1 MKFIDDILEAIS
13 GSTRTKIE
21 DPFIG
26 AFIGSWLVC
35 NWDSLALL
43 VWGEGTAT
51 DRIAATSKHYHEL
64 KILEFNSLVTIPLL
78 MTALFIF
85 AFPWVSWFLKSILK
99 YANERLHE
107 QAVAIEI
114 SKVQRQEALNKQ
126 RLLADPEKEFLAENV
141 KIDIERRKE
150 VNEQRKHRTTRL
162 REKAE
167 AAAAATA
174 EAKAIAEAAIAAA
187 AEAKSH
193 ANQAELEEEKKK
205 ASAELEKQRFSLA
218 SAQLKA
224 ALASNRFPAA
234 YALMQTVEESLK
246 DDGIYLSLNGLGEI
260 VAMIFGYKSFQTLV
274 DDDTFN
280 NKTLAQVSYIYYDR
294 EEFALTLETIVQDEG
309 ERNENLDA
317 EILFDHVV
325 SIFENFDFKL
335 LSKDEVEEVC
345 REACENMRYEL
356 LDSDELSG
364 PIAESD
370 TIYDEVEIGDL
381 EDITFENGLSV
392 TFSGSASGSHR
403 REYDV
408 SGRDIEFNIEIK
420 SALVVGTTGLGELKK
435 GEVSAELADYDYEP
449 ENEEDEV

>member
-78 MTALFIF
+78 MTVLFIF

-449 ENEEDEV
+449 ENEADEV

>member
-449 ENEEDEV
+449 ENDADEV

>member
-51 DRIAATSKHYHEL
+51 DRIAATSQHYHEL
-64 KILEFNSLVTIPLL
+64 KIFEFNSLVTIPLL
-78 MTALFIF
+78 MTTLFIF
-85 AFPWVSWFLKSILK
+85 AFPWVSWFLKSILR

-114 SKVQRQEALNKQ
+114 SKIQRQEALNKQ

-141 KIDIERRKE
+141 KLDIERRKE
-150 VNEQRKHRTTRL
+150 VNEQRKHRATRL

-174 EAKAIAEAAIAAA
+174 EAKATAEAAIAAA

-205 ASAELEKQRFSLA
+205 ANAELEKERFSLA

-246 DDGIYLSLNGLGEI
+246 DDGIYLSLNGLAEI

-294 EEFALTLETIVQDEG
+294 EEFALTLEAIVQDEG

-317 EILFDHVV
+317 EILFDHVI
-325 SIFENFDFKL
+325 SIFESFDFRL
-335 LSKDEVEEVC
+335 LPKDEIEEVC

-420 SALVVGTTGLGELKK
+420 SALMVGTTGLGELKR

-449 ENEEDEV
+449 GNEAEEV